1 MIMQHFLFFENYHK
15 IDNQSQIGRIT
26 LKIVIS
32 ITILFVSLSSL
43 SRGVRAEDFTSK
55 ANQALAIEV
64 SSGKIL
70 YEKDSQT
77 PVPVS
82 SLSKLL
88 GIYLVYESIKK
99 GEIDLD
105 TPVTIS
111 EYPFQLTTNPN
122 ITSVILDYRLYSVE
136 ELIHAA
142 LISSSNSAMIALA
155 EKIAGSEIAFVDK
168 MKAKLKE
175 WGISDAKIVNS
186 SGLDNSYLGEN
197 IYPDSSEKDTNT
209 LSALDLAIIARR
221 LIIDFPEVLEVTSQ
235 LSYAI
240 DGYSYYSFNQM
251 VAGGIYERGGVDGL
265 KTAVSQSAGVCFIA
279 TTKQANMR
287 ILTILL
293 NVEGALETPENRFIE
308 TNRLMDYIYSTFT
321 YTTLVK
327 KGDAY
332 ENSKIKVFNGA
343 KETSPVVAAADL
355 SVVQRNQTKKPAIA
369 IFTTDFSEIQA
380 PTKAGTK
387 VGKLQIE
394 DTDLIGKGYIADQAS
409 IDMVLPTEVK
419 KAPWPVSWWNNFVRY
434 VNEKL

>member
-1 MIMQHFLFFENYHK
+1 MHHFPCLENHYNLDRQPQIRRMILKITVSIVVLFF
-15 IDNQSQIGRIT
+15 SF
-26 LKIVIS
+26 L
-32 ITILFVSLSSL
+32 SLSKEA
-43 SRGVRAEDFTSK
+43 RAEEFTAN

-99 GEIDLD
+99 GEINVD
-105 TPVTIS
+105 TPVLIS
-111 EYPFQLTTNPN
+111 DYPFQLTTNPN
-122 ITSVILDYRLYSVE
+122 ITSVILDYRLYSVN

-155 EKIAGSEIAFVDK
+155 EKIAGSEAAFAYK
-168 MKAKLKE
+168 MRAKLQE
-175 WGISDAKIVNS
+175 WEISDAKIVNS
-186 SGLDNSYLGEN
+186 TGLDNSYLGEN
-197 IYPDSSEKDTNT
+197 IYPGSSETDTNT

-221 LIIDFPEVLEVTSQ
+221 LILDFPEVLKVTSL
-235 LSYAI
+235 LSHTI
-240 DGYSYYSFNQM
+240 DGYSYYSHNQM
-251 VAGGIYERGGVDGL
+251 VQNGIYERGGVDGL
-265 KTAVSQSAGVCFIA
+265 KTATSESAGVSFIA

-293 NVEGALETPENRFIE
+293 NVQNGLDTPENRFIE

-327 KGDAY
+327 KGEAY

-343 KETSPVVAAADL
+343 KATSPVVAATDL
-355 SVVQRNQTKKPAIA
+355 SVVQRNQTDKPASA
-369 IFTTDFSEIQA
+369 TFTTNIDEIQA
-380 PTKAGTK
+380 PAEAGENI
-387 VGKLQIE
+387 GKLQLE
-394 DTDLIGKGYIADQAS
+394 DTDLIGKGYIADQTS
-409 IDMVLPTEVK
+409 IDMILPKKVK

>member
-1 MIMQHFLFFENYHK
+1 MIMHRFPCLENRYNLDRQPQIRRMILKIAVSIVILFF
-15 IDNQSQIGRIT
+15 S
-26 LKIVIS
+26 L
-32 ITILFVSLSSL
+32 LSLSKEA
-43 SRGVRAEDFTSK
+43 RAEEYTAN

-70 YEKDSQT
+70 YEKDSET
-77 PVPVS
+77 PVPVA
-82 SLSKLL
+82 SLGKLL

-99 GEIDLD
+99 GEIDVD
-105 TPVTIS
+105 TPVSIS
-111 EYPFQLTTNPN
+111 DYPFQLTTNPN
-122 ITSVILDYRLYSVE
+122 ITSVILDYRLYSVN

-155 EKIAGSEIAFVDK
+155 EKIAGSEAAFVDR
-168 MKAKLKE
+168 MRAKLQE
-175 WGISDAKIVNS
+175 WEISDAKIVNS
-186 SGLDNSYLGEN
+186 TGLDNSYLGEN
-197 IYPDSSEKDTNT
+197 IYPGSSETDTNT

-221 LIIDFPEVLEVTSQ
+221 LILDFPVVLEVTSL
-235 LSYAI
+235 LSYTI
-240 DGYSYYSFNQM
+240 DGYSYYSYNQM
-251 VAGGIYERGGVDGL
+251 VQNGIYERGGVDGL
-265 KTAVSQSAGVCFIA
+265 KTAASESAGVSFIA

-293 NVEGALETPENRFIE
+293 NVQNGLDTPENRFIE

-327 KGDAY
+327 KGEAY

-343 KETSPVVAAADL
+343 KETSPVVAATDL
-355 SVVQRNQTKKPAIA
+355 SVVQRNHTDKPASA
-369 IFTTDFSEIQA
+369 TFTTNIDEIQA
-380 PTKAGTK
+380 PAEAGENIGT
-387 VGKLQIE
+387 LQLE

-409 IDMVLPTEVK
+409 IDMILPNKVK